1 MKEKDR
7 MIRAIRNREDLPP
20 VQISLKK
27 LLEKGG
33 MGHYLNLC
41 SDRLAENEM
50 IDGEDTEIN
59 FCDFP
64 DILFTSDGFFNCR
77 RVLENY
83 LPFDML
89 ADTWQ
94 LLIEAERENR
104 EINRMAADFRKMKLL
119 DLMKYYIKWQSHET
133 KDDSEREAK
142 RLVCQWITWELWS
155 RSLFSG
161 IWRKAKEA
169 LTRLYVNVKYKGLF
183 DIMRAA
189 AEKYNQNPAAGA

>member
-41 SDRLAENEM
+41 SDRLADELM
-50 IDGEDTEIN
+50 IGGEGTAFN
-59 FCDFP
+59 FADFP
-64 DILFTSDGFFNCR
+64 DILFTSDGFFDCR
-77 RVLENY
+77 RILENY

-104 EINRMAADFRKMKLL
+104 QINRMAADFRKMRLWDLL
-119 DLMKYYIKWQSHET
+119 KYCIKWQSYKAKT
-133 KDDSEREAK
+133 DKDREAK
-142 RLVCQWITWELWS
+142 QLVCQWITWELWS

-161 IWRKAKEA
+161 IWRKAREA
-169 LTRLYVNVKYKGLF
+169 LTRLYVNVKYKKLF
-183 DIMRAA
+183 DIMRTAV
-189 AEKYNQNPAAGA
+189 EKYN